1 MSEVQSEKS
10 KSSPL
15 KWAVWAVV
23 VAGLAVALYVMAQA
37 MFKPSGPADMIG
49 FRKGE
54 LSKLEVPG
62 HPKPRNPRFP
72 DIDQGDSPAAMAA
85 PALDFEGPDGK
96 ATNIAAFKGKVVVV
110 NLWAT
115 WCAPC
120 KIEMPTLGKL
130 AGAYAA
136 QPLEVVVIST
146 DEPDESK
153 YPGDTMDAAKMRAR
167 EELSKSPPLKF
178 YHSPG
183 LALTY
188 KFNPPVAGLPTTII
202 YDKRGVE
209 RARLSGGAD
218 WNGKDAREMVETLLK
233 ERG

>member
-1 MSEVQSEKS
+1 MSEVQSDQS
-10 KSSPL
+10 KPNAL
-15 KWAVWAVV
+15 KWVIWAVV

-37 MFKPSGPADMIG
+37 MFKPSGPSDMIA
-49 FRKGE
+49 FRKGD
-54 LSKLEVPG
+54 LAKLEVPG
-62 HPKPRNPRFP
+62 HAKPRNPRFP
-72 DIDQGDSPAAMAA
+72 DIPQGDSPAAMAA
-85 PALDFEGPDGK
+85 PTMSFEGPDGK
-96 ATNIAAFKGKVVVV
+96 PTTLQAFKGKVVVV

-130 AGAYAA
+130 AAAYAA
-136 QPLEVVVIST
+136 QPLEVVAISS
-146 DEPDESK
+146 DEPDATK
-153 YPGDTMDAAKMRAR
+153 YPGDTMEAAKLRAR
-167 EELSKSPPLKF
+167 QELLKSPPLKF

-183 LALTY
+183 LALNY
-188 KFNPPVAGLPTTII
+188 VFNPPAAGLPTTII

-218 WNGKDAREMVETLLK
+218 WNGKDARDLIESLLK

>member
-10 KSSPL
+10 KSDGL
-15 KWAVWAVV
+15 KYAIWAVIAVGV
-23 VAGLAVALYVMAQA
+23 AVALYVMAQA
-37 MFKPSGPADMIG
+37 MFKPSGPADLIS

-62 HPKPRNPRFP
+62 HPKARNPRFP
-72 DIDQGDSPAAMAA
+72 DIDQGESPAAMAA
-85 PALDFEGPDGK
+85 PALTFEGPDGK
-96 ATNIAAFKGKVVVV
+96 PTTFAAFKGKVTVV

-120 KIEMPTLGKL
+120 KIEMPTLGHL
-130 AGAYAA
+130 AAAYPT
-136 QPLEVVVIST
+136 QPLAVVAIST
-146 DEPDESK
+146 DEPDSSR
-153 YPGDTMDAAKMRAR
+153 YPGDTMDAAIVRAK
-167 EELSKSPPLKF
+167 EELAKSPPLQF

-183 LALTY
+183 LGMTFQ
-188 KFNPPVAGLPTTII
+188 FNPPVGGLPTTII

-218 WNGKDAREMVETLLK
+218 WNGADARALIETLLK
-233 ERG
+233 ERA